1 MQLLSEYF
9 RKDGASAEVLA
20 IDGFY
25 AIMYYNNEDM
35 LCEVVEFKNNTL
47 LQVEETAEDWAL
59 EVTKEPIVLC

>member
-1 MQLLSEYF
+1 MLLLSEYF

-25 AIMYYNNEDM
+25 AIMYYNDEDM

-47 LQVEETAEDWAL
+47 LQVEEAAEDWAL